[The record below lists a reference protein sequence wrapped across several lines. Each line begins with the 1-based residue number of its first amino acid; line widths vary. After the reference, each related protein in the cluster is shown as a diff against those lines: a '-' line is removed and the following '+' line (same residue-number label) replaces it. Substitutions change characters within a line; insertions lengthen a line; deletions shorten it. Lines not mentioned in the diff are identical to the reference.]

1 MKRLAVLVMIG
12 LGAAAAWFWLDRGRD
27 VTVVTARAG
36 AAAEVVYATGVVEP
50 HVWSKVSPLVRARV
64 VEHCRCE
71 GRNVRRGEVLARLD
85 DTGPRAELA
94 QVIAR
99 RDFLIAE
106 VSRQVELVAR
116 GTVSRTALERS
127 ESELRAFDS
136 QVAALAARL
145 TDYAMPAPM
154 DGMVL
159 RADGNLGDIV
169 STGEV
174 LFWVGQPRPLRVV
187 SEVNEEDV
195 PRVAPGQ
202 SVLLRNDG
210 FPQGGLT
217 ATVGEITPKGDPV
230 AKTFRVYLL
239 LPETTPLRIGMS
251 VEANILISEKPDAL
265 LVPVEALR
273 DGAVFVV
280 RDGLARRQPVRTGIR
295 GTGYVEVVEG
305 LSVGE
310 QVIAPVPPGLG
321 DGEAVRLRAA
331 AGR

>member
-1 MKRLAVLVMIG
+1 
-12 LGAAAAWFWLDRGRD
+12 
-27 VTVVTARAG
+27 
-36 AAAEVVYATGVVEP
+36 
-50 HVWSKVSPLVRARV
+50 
-64 VEHCRCE
+64 
-71 GRNVRRGEVLARLD
+71 
-85 DTGPRAELA
+85 
-94 QVIAR
+94 
-99 RDFLIAE
+99 
-106 VSRQVELVAR
+106 
-116 GTVSRTALERS
+116 
-127 ESELRAFDS
+127 
-136 QVAALAARL
+136 
-145 TDYAMPAPM
+145 
-154 DGMVL
+154 
-159 RADGNLGDIV
+159 
-169 STGEV
+169 V